1 MGLFSSFRGK
11 VRVFDYTLSV
21 YALYIIDFSVFLQLP
36 GLSMSPYH
44 QFWKLNQIKQQTLA
58 IESVLAL
65 VECSLLCVA
74 LNRMKKTET
83 RCLIKKRITAT
94 FVCIY
99 LFRLSAGDIFL
110 CDKGSLFS
118 IPARTFRKS
127 SSAHIFDVID
137 NVCYSSLASNK
148 HEIN

>member
-58 IESVLAL
+58 IESVLVL

-74 LNRMKKTET
+74 LNRMKK
-83 RCLIKKRITAT
+83 
-94 FVCIY
+94 
-99 LFRLSAGDIFL
+99 
-110 CDKGSLFS
+110 
-118 IPARTFRKS
+118 
-127 SSAHIFDVID
+127 
-137 NVCYSSLASNK
+137 N
-148 HEIN
+148 